1 MLLPC
6 GAPALSAAVVR
17 AACRPCR
24 RPLPPSS
31 RTAYPLPAA
40 RPSMLALPAEAAR
53 TERPPVPAGRPCG
66 SAPAGGR
73 AKRFPRRPSLCRRP
87 RVLLLR
93 RPLRPDC
100 TSFAGR
106 RLPRLAPPLASVC
119 AQKSGLLR
127 IPSGGNAGTGG
138 ARNLVSDAPPHGTA
152 LSAAKPFRHG
162 RGLTPSGRSC
172 RLPASPLPPYPMRAR
187 SRSPDKPV
195 SLRALQAP
203 ALCRRPPHGA
213 SRMAGTQGR
222 GCAGSGSGRRCMG
235 GRTGRRFYTSRHA
248 ALRSGLRQSP
258 CGRELPE
265 PGNIRPEACRPAKGL
280 TRRFCAAPDCP
291 QPRADTCHSPAA
303 MRPLNP
309 SGGSFL
315 SRRNVNPSR

>member
-1 MLLPC
+1 MP
-6 GAPALSAAVVR
+6 PSFAAVVPDR
-17 AACRPCR
+17 IP
-24 RPLPPSS
+24 
-31 RTAYPLPAA
+31 
-40 RPSMLALPAEAAR
+40 
-53 TERPPVPAGRPCG
+53 PAGRPAVHSG
-66 SAPAGGR
+66 ASGGGGPHRTSARSSRTTMRFRSGGRTRQTLSAATIPLPPTAGAPASPPVASGPYILRRPSPPTACAAPCIRVRAKVRAVAHPVWRERRDGGR
-73 AKRFPRRPSLCRRP
+73 AESGI
-87 RVLLLR
+87 
-93 RPLRPDC
+93 
-100 TSFAGR
+100 GR
-106 RLPRLAPPLASVC
+106 
-119 AQKSGLLR
+119 
-127 IPSGGNAGTGG
+127 
-138 ARNLVSDAPPHGTA
+138 PPHGTA

-222 GCAGSGSGRRCMG
+222 GPRGIWYRTSPAWH

-315 SRRNVNPSR
+315 SRRNVKPSR

>member
-127 IPSGGNAGTGG
+127 IPYGGNAGTGA
-138 ARNLVSDAPPHGTA
+138 ARNLVSDAPPA
-152 LSAAKPFRHG
+152 WHG
-162 RGLTPSGRSC
+162 RP
-172 RLPASPLPPYPMRAR
+172 
-187 SRSPDKPV
+187 
-195 SLRALQAP
+195 
-203 ALCRRPPHGA
+203 
-213 SRMAGTQGR
+213 
-222 GCAGSGSGRRCMG
+222 GRRS
-235 GRTGRRFYTSRHA
+235 YTSRRA

-280 TRRFCAAPDCP
+280 TRRFCAAPGRP

>member
-1 MLLPC
+1 MRRPCAFRGGRSCRLP
-6 GAPALSAAVVR
+6 AMPPSFAAVVPDR
-17 AACRPCR
+17 VP
-24 RPLPPSS
+24 
-31 RTAYPLPAA
+31 
-40 RPSMLALPAEAAR
+40 
-53 TERPPVPAGRPCG
+53 PAGRPAVHAG
-66 SAPAGGR
+66 ASGGGGPHRTSARSSRTTMRFRSGGQTRQTLSAATVPLPPAAGAPASPPVASGPYILRRPSPPTACAAPCIRVRAKVRAVAHPVWRERRDGGR
-73 AKRFPRRPSLCRRP
+73 AESGI
-87 RVLLLR
+87 
-93 RPLRPDC
+93 
-100 TSFAGR
+100 GR
-106 RLPRLAPPLASVC
+106 
-119 AQKSGLLR
+119 
-127 IPSGGNAGTGG
+127 
-138 ARNLVSDAPPHGTA
+138 PPHGTA

-213 SRMAGTQGR
+213 SRLAGTQGR
-222 GCAGSGSGRRCMG
+222 GCAESGIGRPPAWH
-235 GRTGRRFYTSRHA
+235 GRTGRRSYTSRRA

-258 CGRELPE
+258 RGRELSG
-265 PGNIRPEACRPAKGL
+265 PGNIRPAKGL
-280 TRRFCAAPDCP
+280 ARGVCAAPDCP

>member
-40 RPSMLALPAEAAR
+40 RPSILALPAEAAR
-53 TERPPVPAGRPCG
+53 TERPPVPAGRPCC

-87 RVLLLR
+87 RAPASPPVASGPYILR
-93 RPLRPDC
+93 RPSPPTACAAPCIRVRAKVRAVAHPVWRERRDG
-100 TSFAGR
+100 GR
-106 RLPRLAPPLASVC
+106 AE
-119 AQKSGLLR
+119 SGIGR
-127 IPSGGNAGTGG
+127 
-138 ARNLVSDAPPHGTA
+138 PPHGTA

-213 SRMAGTQGR
+213 SRMAGTQGQ

-235 GRTGRRFYTSRHA
+235 GRPGRRSYTSRRA

-280 TRRFCAAPDCP
+280 TRRFCAAPGRP

>member
-106 RLPRLAPPLASVC
+106 RLPRLVPPLASVC

-127 IPSGGNAGTGG
+127 IPYGGNAGTGA

-152 LSAAKPFRHG
+152 
-162 RGLTPSGRSC
+162 
-172 RLPASPLPPYPMRAR
+172 
-187 SRSPDKPV
+187 
-195 SLRALQAP
+195 AP
-203 ALCRRPPHGA
+203 AAGFTRRAMPLCDPVCANHP
-213 SRMAGTQGR
+213 AG
-222 GCAGSGSGRRCMG
+222 GSFPNRETSGRR
-235 GRTGRRFYTSRHA
+235 
-248 ALRSGLRQSP
+248 
-258 CGRELPE
+258 
-265 PGNIRPEACRPAKGL
+265 
-280 TRRFCAAPDCP
+280 
-291 QPRADTCHSPAA
+291 PAA
-303 MRPLNP
+303 RQRGLPAAFVRRQAARNP
-309 SGGSFL
+309 ERIPVI
-315 SRRNVNPSR
+315 RRRQCDR